1 MRVPLALGREY
12 TFYLDALSHSL
23 HAHPSLV
30 RRCPLEAAPQLRPG
44 SGRLLDRVP
53 VPAWPRLGF
62 AQAKQEMR
70 CSRSTS
76 LLRNSSVE
84 FSLDPPTSNCGPGL
98 RCVGYFPLWPGLWNL
113 RLQGEVVLGMTER
126 VPLLTQDS
134 SHTQHCLAHPF
145 QICPSALKGI
155 SIAAELP
162 CTRCCS

>member
-1 MRVPLALGREY
+1 M
-12 TFYLDALSHSL
+12 DAFSHSL

-30 RRCPLEAAPQLRPG
+30 PRCPLEAAPQPRPG

-76 LLRNSSVE
+76 LFRNSSVE
-84 FSLDPPTSNCGPGL
+84 CFLDLPTSNCGPGL
-98 RCVGYFPLWPGLWNL
+98 RCVGYFPLLPGLWNL
-113 RLQGEVVLGMTER
+113 ILQGEVALGMRER
-126 VPLLTQDS
+126 VPFLTQDS
-134 SHTQHCLAHPF
+134 SHTQYCLAHPF

-155 SIAAELP
+155 SIAAELL